1 MPRRRPVL
9 ANAGAV
15 ACLLVVVGG
24 CTPTV
29 EVDAPDLSDSDAAA
43 CADLVDA
50 LPDLVA
56 GGLRRPVEPDDRA
69 AAAWGDPAIVLR
81 CGVPEPAGFDELSTC
96 QITDGVAWFIPDE
109 QITGQAVDIVMTTV
123 GRSPDV
129 EVRIPADYFPPADT
143 MVDVGASVKRHTERV
158 ERCG

>member
-15 ACLLVVVGG
+15 SCLLMLAGG
-24 CTPTV
+24 CTSTV
-29 EVDAPDLSDSDAAA
+29 EVDAPALSGGDASA
-43 CADLVDA
+43 CADLVAA
-50 LPDLVA
+50 LPDRVA
-56 GGLRRPVEPDDRA
+56 GQPRRPVEPDDRA
-69 AAAWGDPAIVLR
+69 AAAWGDPPVVLR
-81 CGVPEPAGFDELSTC
+81 CGVPEPSGFDELSTC
-96 QITDGVAWFIPDE
+96 QITNGVAWFIPDE
-109 QITGQAVDIVMTTV
+109 QITGQAVDIVMTTI

-143 MVDVGASVKRHTERV
+143 MVDVAASVKRHTERV